1 MLSFAGFKKKKKMH
15 DGGRPDEPYCFSGL
29 CPDLLRYWLYKVSVS
44 IFSVF
49 IKFSVMDS
57 SQ

>member
-1 MLSFAGFKKKKKMH
+1 MLSFASFKKKMH

-29 CPDLLRYWLYKVSVS
+29 RSDLLRYWLYKVSVS
-44 IFSVF
+44 IYSVF